1 MYTAEYYQQRMQ
13 HRKEDFF
20 MKAHVDRRGCI
31 ACGLCVATCPE
42 VFQFEDGLSSVIVDE
57 IPEYCLDDAQEAEE
71 NCPVSVISVFE

>member
-1 MYTAEYYQQRMQ
+1 
-13 HRKEDFF
+13 

-31 ACGLCVATCPE
+31 DFGHLVSTFPE

-71 NCPVSVISVFE
+71 NCPVSVISIFE

>member
-1 MYTAEYYQQRMQ
+1 
-13 HRKEDFF
+13 

-42 VFQFEDGLSSVIVDE
+42 VFQFEDE

-71 NCPVSVISVFE
+71 NCPVSVISIFE

>member
-1 MYTAEYYQQRMQ
+1 
-13 HRKEDFF
+13 

-57 IPEYCLDDAQEAEE
+57 IPEYCLDDAQ
-71 NCPVSVISVFE
+71 VSRRKLSCFRNFYI

>member
-1 MYTAEYYQQRMQ
+1 
-13 HRKEDFF
+13 

-57 IPEYCLDDAQEAEE
+57 IPEYCLDDAQ
-71 NCPVSVISVFE
+71 

>member
-1 MYTAEYYQQRMQ
+1 
-13 HRKEDFF
+13 

-42 VFQFEDGLSSVIVDE
+42 VFQ
-57 IPEYCLDDAQEAEE
+57 LDDAQEAEE

>member
-1 MYTAEYYQQRMQ
+1 
-13 HRKEDFF
+13 

-57 IPEYCLDDAQEAEE
+57 IPEYCIDEE

>member
-1 MYTAEYYQQRMQ
+1 
-13 HRKEDFF
+13 

-31 ACGLCVATCPE
+31 ACGLCVVTCPE

-57 IPEYCLDDAQEAEE
+57 IPEYCIDDAQEAEE

>member
-1 MYTAEYYQQRMQ
+1 
-13 HRKEDFF
+13 

-57 IPEYCLDDAQEAEE
+57 IPDYCLDDAQEAEE
-71 NCPVSVISVFE
+71 NCPVSVISIFE